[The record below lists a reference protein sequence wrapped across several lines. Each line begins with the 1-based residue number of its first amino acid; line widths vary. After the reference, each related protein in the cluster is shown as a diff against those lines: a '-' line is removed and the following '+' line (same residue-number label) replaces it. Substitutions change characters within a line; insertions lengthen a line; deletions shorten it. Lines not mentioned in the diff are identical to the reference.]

1 MTSITVTT
9 STESFQKA
17 NAAENAKILDQWI
30 KRFDKWMTLCDNLA
44 DARETYG
51 QNSPEFATAFA
62 AWEKGLNRMPTKKSK
77 YAAYSAGR
85 SLARFLN
92 EQGYDIRESH
102 NSVDELRLTLD
113 FYTFLATRSEVK

>member
-17 NAAENAKILDQWI
+17 NAAENAKILDRWI
-30 KRFDKWMTLCDNLA
+30 KRFDKWMALCDNLA
-44 DARETYG
+44 DARENYG

-77 YAAYSAGR
+77 YAAYAAGR
-85 SLARFLN
+85 SLCQFLN
-92 EQGYDIRESH
+92 AQGYDIRESH
-102 NSVDELRLTLD
+102 TSVDELRLTLD
-113 FYTFLATRSEVK
+113 FYTFTATRSEVK

>member
-1 MTSITVTT
+1 MTSTTVTT

-17 NAAENAKILDQWI
+17 NAAENAKILDRWI

-62 AWEKGLNRMPTKKSK
+62 AWEKGLNRMPSKKSK

-113 FYTFLATRSEVK
+113 FYTFTATRSEVK